1 MPDIIS
7 DGQTKVLWVTTIATP
22 SAPTSAELTAG
33 VALELLITP
42 DGFNITPTQDMVD
55 TSSLASTQD
64 SEVPGRYKETG
75 DLTFKQQGYT
85 AAPWMTF
92 DDTTPGVRPS
102 GFLVTRIGKP
112 STTAI
117 AAADKVTVRAVKVG
131 RRNELPATKNE
142 VVKFSMPVAIQQTLQ
157 AVAVV

>member
-1 MPDIIS
+1 MADIIS
-7 DGQTKVLWVTTIATP
+7 DGMTKVSWVTTIT
-22 SAPTSAELTAG
+22 SVTAPTAVELNAG
-33 VALELLITP
+33 IALESFITP
-42 DGFNITPTQDMVD
+42 DGLNITPTQDMVD

-75 DLTFKQQGYT
+75 ELVFKQQGY
-85 AAPWMTF
+85 AGPPWKTF
-92 DDTTPGVRPS
+92 DDTTPGVRPA

-112 STTAI
+112 AASVF
-117 AAADKVTVRAVKVG
+117 AAADVVTIRSVKVG

-142 VVKFSMPVAIQQTLQ
+142 VVKFSMPVAIQQTTQ